1 MEQALL
7 DSSKFKIYSMSIDS
21 RFADQVYKGTGDFMI
36 RLPSTYRNIMRIAVS
51 SVELPLVEYLFSA
64 EHGNLNLSVAVATA
78 VYDPVTNP
86 VPTFGPWVNLRIT
99 AGNYSSSS
107 LAAEIERVLQTV
119 DTNFLCTLDPIA
131 GFIRIRHNGDLFFKV
146 NLTSDN
152 PTIAARPTHWGL
164 GYYLGIR
171 TKGPIISSG
180 AESGDE
186 FMQNRYAVMGT
197 AILLT
202 QPIPYYLLQLQCP
215 DMLENITHRVSAG
228 ASIPAFAKLVLR
240 DGAYQLQFVDGGDW
254 MRREYTFL
262 APSNISQL
270 RVKILDPYGEIVNM
284 QGMDWS
290 LTFEMYEVV
299 NQRTYRGLADTYE
312 RP

>member
-51 SVELPLVEYLFSA
+51 SVELPLVEYLFSV
-64 EHGNLNLSVAVATA
+64 EHGNLDFSVKLGAGAWTVLQLH
-78 VYDPVTNP
+78 P
-86 VPTFGPWVNLRIT
+86 
-99 AGNYSSSS
+99 GNYSGAT
-107 LAAEIERVLQTV
+107 LVAAITTLLNGVSAG
-119 DTNFLCTLDPIA
+119 FSCSLDPITNTVTISHTTTS
-131 GFIRIRHNGDLFFKV
+131 FHL
-146 NLTSDN
+146 NLTSGN
-152 PTIAARPTHWGL
+152 STIAARPTHWGL

-171 TKGPIISSG
+171 TKGTIDSDSSR
-180 AESGDE
+180 
-186 FMQNRYAVMGT
+186 NVTGT
-197 AILLT
+197 STILV
-202 QPIPYYLLQLQCP
+202 QPTPYYLLQLQCP

-228 ASIPAFAKLVLR
+228 ASVPAFAKLVLR
-240 DGAYQLQFVDGGDW
+240 GAVYVLQFVDGGDW

-270 RVKILDPYGEIVNM
+270 RVKLLDPYGEIVNM

-299 NQRTYRGLADTYE
+299 NQRTYRGLAETYE

>member
-7 DSSKFKIYSMSIDS
+7 DTSKFKIYSMSIDS
-21 RFADQVYKGTGDFMI
+21 RFADQIYKGTGDFMI

-51 SVELPLVEYLFSA
+51 SVELPLVEYLFSE
-64 EHGNLNLSVAVATA
+64 EHGNLNFSVSVATTD
-78 VYDPVTNP
+78 YDGFTP
-86 VPTFGPWVNLRIT
+86 PTFGPWVNLQIT
-99 AGNYSSSS
+99 AGNYSSGG

-119 DTNFLCTLDPIA
+119 NPNFLCSLDPIA
-131 GFIRIRHNGDLFFKV
+131 GFIRIRYNGSRFFKV
-146 NLTSDN
+146 NLTSN
-152 PTIAARPTHWGL
+152 NSTIAARPTHWGL

-171 TKGPIISSG
+171 TKGPITSTG
-180 AESGDE
+180 AEAGSD
-186 FMQNRYAVMGT
+186 FMQNQYAVMGT

-228 ASIPAFAKLVLR
+228 ASVPAFAKLVLR
-240 DGAYQLQFVDGGDW
+240 NGVYQLQFVDGGDW

-262 APSNISQL
+262 APSNVSQL
-270 RVKILDPYGEIVNM
+270 RIKILDPYGEIVNM

-299 NQRTYRGLADTYE
+299 NQRTYQGLAATYE